1 MPLTI
6 RDEATVRDLIGLTEP
21 KYLVGPDGCIIGH
34 FVPFP
39 DRGVNFEEAAR
50 SIEAAGLPG
59 DRPDAKW
66 HTTEEVM
73 ARLRSLDTTPRPPAG
88 PN

>member
-1 MPLTI
+1 VPLTI
-6 RDEATVRDLIGLTEP
+6 HDEATVSDLIGPSEP

-50 SIEAAGLPG
+50 SIEAAGPPS
-59 DRPDAKW
+59 DSPDAKW
-66 HTTEEVM
+66 YTTDEVV
-73 ARLRSLDTTPRPPAG
+73 ARLRSLDGTPRPPAG